1 MYVHMHMCRLCS
13 HEWYIFISSQGR
25 NMIAFNLIHKQETL
39 KQCVSFV
46 SGEQLVIQ
54 LAVFCNVNISPHSM
68 QIADL
73 DM

>member
-1 MYVHMHMCRLCS
+1 
-13 HEWYIFISSQGR
+13 
-25 NMIAFNLIHKQETL
+25 MIAFNLIHKQETL